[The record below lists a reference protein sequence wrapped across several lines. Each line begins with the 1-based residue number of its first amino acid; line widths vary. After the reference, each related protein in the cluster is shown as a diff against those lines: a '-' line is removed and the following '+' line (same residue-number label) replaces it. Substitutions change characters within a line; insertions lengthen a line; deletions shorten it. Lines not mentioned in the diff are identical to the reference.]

1 MKIFTTNDNTNVT
14 GVDGAIDFIRE
25 KCGDEIANY
34 MNACVNLLDDLVTIS
49 AIDDYTE
56 LEGEKG
62 IDLMW
67 ALLGTIEEYEYDL
80 V

>member
-25 KCGDEIANY
+25 KCGDEIASY
-34 MNACVNLLDDLVTIS
+34 MSACVNLLDDLVSIS
-49 AIDDYTE
+49 E

-62 IDLMW
+62 IDLTQ
-67 ALLGTIEEYEYDL
+67 ALLGTIEEYKYDL

>member
-1 MKIFTTNDNTNVT
+1 MKIFTTNDNTNVS

-34 MNACVNLLDDLVTIS
+34 MSACVNLLDDLVSIS
-49 AIDDYTE
+49 G

-62 IDLMW
+62 IDLMQ
-67 ALLGTIEEYEYDL
+67 ALLGTIEEYKYDL

>member
-25 KCGDEIANY
+25 KCGDEIASY
-34 MNACVNLLDDLVTIS
+34 MSACVNLLDDLVSIS
-49 AIDDYTE
+49 E

-62 IDLMW
+62 IDLMQ
-67 ALLGTIEEYEYDL
+67 ALLGTIEEYKYDL

>member
-25 KCGDEIANY
+25 KCGDEIASY
-34 MNACVNLLDDLVTIS
+34 MSACVSLLDDLVSIS
-49 AIDDYTE
+49 E

-62 IDLMW
+62 IDLMQ
-67 ALLGTIEEYEYDL
+67 ALLGTIEEYKYDL
-80 V
+80 I

>member
-25 KCGDEIANY
+25 KCGDEIASY
-34 MNACVNLLDDLVTIS
+34 MNACVNLLDDLVSIS
-49 AIDDYTE
+49 E

-62 IDLMW
+62 IDLMQ
-67 ALLGTIEEYEYDL
+67 ALLGTIEEYKYDL

>member
-25 KCGDEIANY
+25 KCGDEIASY
-34 MNACVNLLDDLVTIS
+34 MSACVNLLDDLVSIS
-49 AIDDYTE
+49 E

-62 IDLMW
+62 IDLMQ
-67 ALLGTIEEYEYDL
+67 ALLGTIEEYKYNL